1 MSTKP
6 STPSGSRKAS
16 SSTPAAGGGGSK
28 NSRRGSATASPK
40 PGGGA
45 GMSQTSANA
54 VATPT
59 PPAAAASTTT
69 TGEALPDLTTL
80 LNLPLRVVIA
90 ASGELPQREVE
101 GTLWTY
107 DPLTS
112 FVVLTTPS
120 ASASSA
126 ASSQPQTA
134 QNPPSQ
140 KRSYHLIKS
149 TQIKAVT
156 ILSLTPD
163 TSLPAP
169 SSLLRAINPAEVSA
183 RVEKAVLEDQK
194 ARARVGQGVSDE
206 AQALFDALG
215 RTLPVRWAGKNIVVM
230 DEVMIAEPY
239 GVGDVKGGKGAGG
252 YVERVKKVLEGERQR
267 RAARQIG
274 FP

>member
-1 MSTKP
+1 M
-6 STPSGSRKAS
+6 
-16 SSTPAAGGGGSK
+16 
-28 NSRRGSATASPK
+28 
-40 PGGGA
+40 
-45 GMSQTSANA
+45 
-54 VATPT
+54 ATPK
-59 PPAAAASTTT
+59 PPAAPSTATPPPPTTT
-69 TGEALPDLTTL
+69 EALPDLTTL

-120 ASASSA
+120 ASSSA
-126 ASSQPQTA
+126 STNTQTA

-140 KRSYHLIKS
+140 KRNYHLIKS
-149 TQIKAVT
+149 TQIKALTV
-156 ILSLTPD
+156 LSLTPD

-183 RVEKAVLEDQK
+183 RVEKAVSEDQK

-215 RTLPVRWAGKNIVVM
+215 RTLPVRWAGKNIIVM

-252 YVERVKKVLEGERQR
+252 YVERVKKVVSSSLPADCGGSASDRLILGCASPSQLEGERQR
-267 RAARQIG
+267 RAAKQIG